1 MRKPI
6 SSRTTFKIIVIVDSG
21 SGTKFDSTMPR
32 PEMLLTEVWL
42 GTRKKYTAAAMI
54 ATAAVRIAASFKT
67 SAALSFLFICVVP
80 PNRNLLHYSKPG
92 LQTQSPPDGPEA
104 KETGGSRKRGARLFR
119 KARELCGGRGK
130 GSDSCVPRC
139 NRARFDSAISAPG

>member
-92 LQTQSPPDGPEA
+92 LQTQSLLTAGRSRNERNRRIPETRGPPVSQSEGALRGQRKGERLMCA
-104 KETGGSRKRGARLFR
+104 ALQSRSL
-119 KARELCGGRGK
+119 
-130 GSDSCVPRC
+130 
-139 NRARFDSAISAPG
+139 

>member
-1 MRKPI
+1 MIR
-6 SSRTTFKIIVIVDSG
+6 RTMFRIIVMADRG
-21 SGTKFDSTMPR
+21 RGMKLDSTMPR

-42 GTRKKYTAAAMI
+42 GDRKKKTAAAMI

-92 LQTQSPPDGPEA
+92 L
-104 KETGGSRKRGARLFR
+104 
-119 KARELCGGRGK
+119 
-130 GSDSCVPRC
+130 
-139 NRARFDSAISAPG
+139 